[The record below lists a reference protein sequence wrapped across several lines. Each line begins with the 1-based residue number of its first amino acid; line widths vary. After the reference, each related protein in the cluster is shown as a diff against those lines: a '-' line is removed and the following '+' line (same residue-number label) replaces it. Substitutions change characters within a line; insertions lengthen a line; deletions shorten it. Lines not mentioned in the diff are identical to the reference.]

1 MNKAASEMSV
11 SRGEL
16 LAMAAVAVLAGSIPL
31 WLPLLLDTYTLAF
44 LDEALMRVMCL

>member
-16 LAMAAVAVLAGSIPL
+16 LAMAAGAALAGSIPL
-31 WLPLLLDTYTLAF
+31 WLPWLLDAYTLAF
-44 LDEALMRVMCL
+44 LGDTLMRVMCF